1 MVEAVPLLQEIEIW
15 HFLTKER
22 DTGQAPFGNVLYVW
36 KCSMIVK
43 IYPDIC
49 LIQDI
54 LETSGIQTGTFLQE
68 DKKET
73 ATAILRTCSSLSNP
87 LFLLRIPLG
96 KIIPS
101 ENRNEVLNALFATSN
116 LVLMAN

>member
-1 MVEAVPLLQEIEIW
+1 LQEIETW

-22 DTGQAPFGNVLYVW
+22 DIGQAPCGNVLYVW
-36 KCSMIVK
+36 KCSKIVK
-43 IYPDIC
+43 TYPDIC

-54 LETSGIQTGTFLQE
+54 LETSGIQTGTVFIQE

-73 ATAILRTCSSLSNP
+73 ATAILHTCSTLSNP

-101 ENRNEVLNALFATSN
+101 ENRNEVLNASFAMSN
-116 LVLMAN
+116 LVLTAN